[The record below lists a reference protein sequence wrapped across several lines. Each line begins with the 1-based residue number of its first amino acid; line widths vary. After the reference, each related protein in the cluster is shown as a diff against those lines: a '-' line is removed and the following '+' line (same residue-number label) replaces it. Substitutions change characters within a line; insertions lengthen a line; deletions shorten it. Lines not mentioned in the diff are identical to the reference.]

1 MKERERKGNEMQQE
15 IIHTFAVCAY
25 KDSPYLEECLRS
37 VTSQTVKSE
46 VICCTSTPSS
56 YIRELTARY
65 QVPLYERDGAS
76 NIREDLNLLT
86 AYPDQ
91 PYGHEPVCAGDFAIM
106 PKSF

>member
-46 VICCTSTPSS
+46 VICCTLDA
-56 YIRELTARY
+56 E
-65 QVPLYERDGAS
+65 QLYPGADS
-76 NIREDLNLLT
+76 AVSGAAL
-86 AYPDQ
+86 
-91 PYGHEPVCAGDFAIM
+91 CAGRGEQY
-106 PKSF
+106 P